1 MTPDRMALVL
11 ARQTRYNPA
20 ASLPLEQ
27 APMTQLLEAA
37 VSAARSLP
45 PDVQDDIARIVLRL
59 ALDEEPTVMALT
71 PDERDAIEVSLAQ
84 AANGEFATEAE
95 VEAVWAKFGL

>member
-1 MTPDRMALVL
+1 
-11 ARQTRYNPA
+11 
-20 ASLPLEQ
+20 
-27 APMTQLLEAA
+27 MTQLLEAA

-59 ALDEEPTVMALT
+59 AVDGESTVMALT

-95 VEAVWAKFGL
+95 VAAAWAKFGL